1 MPGFT
6 VPSRTSRICSGKKY
20 FINKYSLTMCCCKE
34 LLTAYATPA
43 VLKSIFKPLIKRFP
57 SVKES
62 PVCAKDPAVA
72 SGAGEDELQEQ
83 EGEGG
88 TREPAHHLLVVF
100 PLPPSPTT
108 DTELKNPRGAY
119 APFGAHSPQTLTN
132 LLLRS
137 RSHGTVSQASSNR
150 CLATTHTYR

>member
-1 MPGFT
+1 
-6 VPSRTSRICSGKKY
+6 
-20 FINKYSLTMCCCKE
+20 MCCCKE
-34 LLTAYATPA
+34 LLTAYATTA

-62 PVCAKDPAVA
+62 PVRAKDPAVA

-88 TREPAHHLLVVF
+88 NPEPAHLLVVF

-108 DTELKNPRGAY
+108 DTAPKNPRGAY
-119 APFGAHSPQTLTN
+119 APFGVRSPQTLTN

-150 CLATTHTYR
+150 CLATTYTYRQIVAIGGHYP